1 MTPPKNAGQKSDA
14 TQRWVHILP
23 RSLREIEKSEPTQN
37 RKVTS
42 LKINVGQ
49 KSDATQR
56 WVHILPRSLR
66 EIEKSEPTQNR
77 KKVTSLKINV
87 GQKSDA
93 TQRWVHILP
102 RSLREI
108 EKSEPTPNRES
119 DVTQRLYLKKTR
131 PWISIDRQTYCPSL
145 SSRFWGGFAFLH
157 FS

>member
-37 RKVTS
+37 
-42 LKINVGQ
+42 Q

-77 KKVTSLKINV
+77 K
-87 GQKSDA
+87 
-93 TQRWVHILP
+93 
-102 RSLREI
+102 
-108 EKSEPTPNRES
+108 S
-119 DVTQRLYLKKTR
+119 DVTQNNEVMDFYR
-131 PWISIDRQTYCPSL
+131 
-145 SSRFWGGFAFLH
+145 
-157 FS
+157 